1 MVLKIAFRQNS
12 LIKLQ
17 NPVEIAISVRGLQ
30 ANKPQIDGED
40 VKWNSFGFHIR
51 IDILD
56 SRHQMRAGSQ
66 MVSQLYFSN

>member
-1 MVLKIAFRQNS
+1 MVLKIAFS
-12 LIKLQ
+12 FKTLIKLQ

-51 IDILD
+51 IDILILSAD
-56 SRHQMRAGSQ
+56 ELGAKWSLSYGT
-66 MVSQLYFSN
+66 SN